1 MPTKLGYYRSVNRNG
16 TMAESLTKVKTR
28 NKDKEWHNPESV
40 TINSNK
46 REGVAEMMG
55 KQKKSLLAISVQQV
69 RLEINVPFRAG
80 IVDANTD
87 AGLTTSSN
95 NVITLKTL
103 GRDEKPMSAKK
114 PERNMLKIYR
124 IAYEHGMKH
133 HKEALL
139 SLSC

>member
-55 KQKKSLLAISVQQV
+55 KQKKSLLAISVQRV

-103 GRDEKPMSAKK
+103 GGDEKPMSAKK
-114 PERNMLKIYR
+114 TERNMLKIYR

>member
-1 MPTKLGYYRSVNRNG
+1 MPTKLGYYRSLNRNG

-46 REGVAEMMG
+46 REGVAKMMG
-55 KQKKSLLAISVQQV
+55 KQKKLLLAISVQWV

-103 GRDEKPMSAKK
+103 GGDEKPMSAKK
-114 PERNMLKIYR
+114 TERNMLKIYR

>member
-1 MPTKLGYYRSVNRNG
+1 MPTKLGYYRSLNRNG

-46 REGVAEMMG
+46 REGVAKMMG
-55 KQKKSLLAISVQQV
+55 KQKKSLLAISVQRV

-103 GRDEKPMSAKK
+103 GRDEKPMSARKT
-114 PERNMLKIYR
+114 ERNMLKIYR

>member
-1 MPTKLGYYRSVNRNG
+1 MPTKLGYYRSLNRNG

-46 REGVAEMMG
+46 REGVAKMMG
-55 KQKKSLLAISVQQV
+55 KQKKSLLAISVQRV

-103 GRDEKPMSAKK
+103 GGDEKPMSAKK
-114 PERNMLKIYR
+114 TERNMLKIYR

>member
-1 MPTKLGYYRSVNRNG
+1 MPTKLGYYRSLNRNG

-55 KQKKSLLAISVQQV
+55 KQKKSLLAISVQRV

-103 GRDEKPMSAKK
+103 GGDEKPMSAKK
-114 PERNMLKIYR
+114 TERNMLKIYR

>member
-1 MPTKLGYYRSVNRNG
+1 MPTKLGYYRSLNRNG

-55 KQKKSLLAISVQQV
+55 KQKKSLLAISVQRV

-103 GRDEKPMSAKK
+103 GGDEKPMSAKK

>member
-1 MPTKLGYYRSVNRNG
+1 MPTKLGYYRSLNRNG

-46 REGVAEMMG
+46 REGVTEMMG
-55 KQKKSLLAISVQQV
+55 KQKKSLLAISVQRV

-103 GRDEKPMSAKK
+103 GGDEKPMSAKK
-114 PERNMLKIYR
+114 TERNMLKIYR

>member
-55 KQKKSLLAISVQQV
+55 KQKKSLLAISVQRV

-80 IVDANTD
+80 IVDANTEMQ
-87 AGLTTSSN
+87 
-95 NVITLKTL
+95 V
-103 GRDEKPMSAKK
+103 
-114 PERNMLKIYR
+114 
-124 IAYEHGMKH
+124 
-133 HKEALL
+133 
-139 SLSC
+139 